1 MYVRKPK
8 GWRCSR
14 MTDTSIDCVRL
25 TALYTATF
33 SKPVVGDSYTVR
45 REGHN
50 FHRAC
55 TKSVGRSVGRSIAN
69 SP

>member
-14 MTDTSIDCVRL
+14 MMDASIDWIGL

-33 SKPVVGDSYTVR
+33 SKLVVGDSYTVR
-45 REGHN
+45 REGHK
-50 FHRAC
+50 FHRAYTASQS
-55 TKSVGRSVGRSIAN
+55 TKYWSRRAQQ
-69 SP
+69 